1 MNSILISLRLIFSK
15 KRFSY
20 TNISIFLSL
29 FSFMMAIAI
38 SLLVIGISRSYK
50 NNIELEI
57 SNIEADLNVY
67 DSSNDY
73 ISSKDIEQFIDSILI
88 DSIPHAKYISYPA
101 MLKRKNRSKGIYLY
115 GIDKVALNKIFNLNY
130 INEYNENDD
139 FLYLSNS
146 LYEDLSIAVN
156 EEMYIFNIDK
166 MIKDKII
173 NGIKVQAS
181 GVYDSNIKTFDEKVV
196 FTSIDKARELMAL
209 EDTLYTGLMIEG
221 INSDDIDK
229 SKSAGLIYET
239 WEEKHSNLLNWLMI
253 FSNPIKLI
261 LLFILILAII
271 YKVFTFW
278 LILYDRSLT
287 LDYFKVLGISNSFI
301 NKISFNI
308 IIILSLFSMISG
320 SLLALLISYIQNK
333 YQLVT
338 VDSSIYIL
346 SKINSTIFITDILY
360 LLLGSLFVL
369 ILFSRVTTYF
379 RFRKL

>member
-1 MNSILISLRLIFSK
+1 MNSIFISLRLIFSK

-67 DSSNDY
+67 HSSNNY

-156 EEMYIFNIDK
+156 EEIYIFNIDK

-287 LDYFKVLGISNSFI
+287 LDYFKVLGISNRFI

>member
-57 SNIEADLNVY
+57 SKIEADLNVY
-67 DSSNDY
+67 HSSNNY

-156 EEMYIFNIDK
+156 EEIYIFNIDK

-287 LDYFKVLGISNSFI
+287 LDYFKVLGISNRFI

-369 ILFSRVTTYF
+369 ILFSRITTYF

>member
-57 SNIEADLNVY
+57 SKIEADLNVY
-67 DSSNDY
+67 HSSNNY

-156 EEMYIFNIDK
+156 EEIYIFNIDK

-287 LDYFKVLGISNSFI
+287 LDYFKVLGISNRFI

>member
-67 DSSNDY
+67 HSSNNY

-156 EEMYIFNIDK
+156 EEIYIFNIDK

-287 LDYFKVLGISNSFI
+287 LDYFKVLGISNRFI

-369 ILFSRVTTYF
+369 ILFSRITTYF

>member
-1 MNSILISLRLIFSK
+1 
-15 KRFSY
+15 
-20 TNISIFLSL
+20 
-29 FSFMMAIAI
+29 MMAIAI

-57 SNIEADLNVY
+57 SKIEADLNVY
-67 DSSNDY
+67 HSSNNY

-156 EEMYIFNIDK
+156 EEIYIFNIDK

-287 LDYFKVLGISNSFI
+287 LDYFKVLGISNRFI

-369 ILFSRVTTYF
+369 ILFSRITTYF

>member
-38 SLLVIGISRSYK
+38 SLLVIGVSRSYK

-67 DSSNDY
+67 HSSNDY

-101 MLKRKNRSKGIYLY
+101 MLKRKNKSKGIYLY

-156 EEMYIFNIDK
+156 EEIYIFNIDK

-196 FTSIDKARELMAL
+196 FTSINKARELMAL

-221 INSDDIDK
+221 INSKYIDK
-229 SKSAGLIYET
+229 NNNTGLIYET

-287 LDYFKVLGISNSFI
+287 LDYFKVLGISNRFI

-338 VDSSIYIL
+338 VNSSIYIL
-346 SKINSTIFITDILY
+346 SKINSTIFIMDILY

>member
-15 KRFSY
+15 KQFSY

-67 DSSNDY
+67 HSSNNY
-73 ISSKDIEQFIDSILI
+73 LSSKDIEQFINNISI
-88 DSIPHAKYISYPA
+88 DSISHAKYISYPA
-101 MLKRKNRSKGIYLY
+101 MLKRKNSSKGIYLY
-115 GIDKVALNKIFNLNY
+115 GIDRPDLHEIFNLNY
-130 INEYNENDD
+130 IDEYNKNDD
-139 FLYLSNS
+139 FLYLSKT
-146 LYEDLSIAVN
+146 LYEDLNIDVN
-156 EEMYIFNIDK
+156 EEIYIFNIDK

-221 INSDDIDK
+221 INSKYIDK
-229 SKSAGLIYET
+229 NNNTGLIYET
-239 WEEKHSNLLNWLMI
+239 WKEKHSNLLNWLMI

-287 LDYFKVLGISNSFI
+287 LDYFKVLGISNRFI

-320 SLLALLISYIQNK
+320 SLLALFISYIQNK